1 MLGIGLVREEFPDFV
16 VGLDVGHGVRTRR
29 LADGVLV
36 DHLDRFE
43 QLHIARQAVEIAGF
57 HARVVEQAPQR
68 RVEDSL
74 RQRRFSRAADARDA
88 GHHPQRNPHVDIAQV
103 VLPRSFDGYRVAP
116 SAGGCRNGDFAPPRE
131 VVGREALF
139 AFQQLGQRAAEDHFA
154 AVVTGLGADVDDP
167 VRGADH
173 LLLVLHDD
181 HRVAQ
186 VAQLFQYA
194 DQAVRVARMKP
205 DRRFVEDVERT
216 GEVAAQRGRE
226 VDALALAAREGR

>member
-1 MLGIGLVREEFPDFV
+1 M
-16 VGLDVGHGVRTRR
+16 
-29 LADGVLV
+29 
-36 DHLDRFE
+36 
-43 QLHIARQAVEIAGF
+43 
-57 HARVVEQAPQR
+57 
-68 RVEDSL
+68 
-74 RQRRFSRAADARDA
+74 
-88 GHHPQRNPHVDIAQV
+88 
-103 VLPRSFDGYRVAP
+103 
-116 SAGGCRNGDFAPPRE
+116 
-131 VVGREALF
+131 
-139 AFQQLGQRAAEDHFA
+139 LGQRAAEDHFA
-154 AVVTGLGADVDDP
+154 AVVTGLGSDVDDP

-226 VDALALAAREGR
+226 VDALALAAR